1 MPSFA
6 DNVTDRGS
14 WEVRSEHQYITIHR
28 TSFTARATTM
38 VVSRLMFTT
47 TTASTSTEAASP
59 TRVGMGAQAMV
70 ELVTFN
76 PFILFEI
83 VQYSE

>member
-59 TRVGMGAQAMV
+59 TRVWLAQAMV
-70 ELVTFN
+70 ELVTFLGEEPCAWKPLH
-76 PFILFEI
+76 PF
-83 VQYSE
+83 